1 MLQSFVNKT
10 DRMLNQT
17 VKSSLRIV
25 IFLMVRRQDKKRVK
39 KAMSFRTRG
48 RNLLRLLMRT
58 LHINRFSA
66 EDFSSPQHLP
76 IAVRSK

>member
-25 IFLMVRRQDKKRVK
+25 IFLMVRGQDKKRVQHVNK
-39 KAMSFRTRG
+39 NQCHFERGTR
-48 RNLLRLLMRT
+48 RNLLRCP
-58 LHINRFSA
+58 II
-66 EDFSSPQHLP
+66 DSSVQKISPHPQY
-76 IAVRSK
+76 